1 METLVEDMIE
11 EMTLAQEE
19 SLFSPH
25 ELALLD
31 PRRIPR
37 HVAIAMDGNRRWA
50 KKRFLPAVAGHWKG
64 ADALIRTVRAASNLG
79 IKVITVYSFSTENW
93 SRSPD
98 EVHELMYLFKVN
110 LRRQKESMI
119 KEGVKLDTIGD
130 IARFPQ
136 ELQEVLQETKE
147 ATASGDKI
155 ELVLALNYG
164 GRDELTRAVRSLVE
178 DIEKGH
184 ISKNEVTETLI
195 ARYLDT
201 AKWGDPDLLIRTSG
215 EYRLS
220 NFLLWQLSYAEVHFT
235 QTLWPDFKPKDLL
248 AAVLDYQ
255 QRGRR
260 LGGG

>member
-11 EMTLAQEE
+11 EMTHAQEVF
-19 SLFSPH
+19 FSPH

-31 PRRIPR
+31 QTRIPR

-64 ADALIRTVRAASNLG
+64 ADALMRTVRAASSLG
-79 IKVITVYSFSTENW
+79 IKVLTVYSFSTENW
-93 SRSPD
+93 NRSPD
-98 EVHELMYLFKVN
+98 EVHELMHLFKVY
-110 LRRQKESMI
+110 LKRQRESMI
-119 KEGVKLDTIGD
+119 KEGVRLGAIGD
-130 IARFPQ
+130 ISRFPQ
-136 ELQEVLQETKE
+136 EVQEVLQESKE
-147 ATASGDKI
+147 ATAGGDKI

-164 GRDELTRAVRSLVE
+164 GRDELKRAVVALVE
-178 DIEKGH
+178 DVEKGR
-184 ISKNEVTETLI
+184 ISKNEVSESLI

-201 AKWGDPDLLIRTSG
+201 AAWGDPDLLIRTSG

-220 NFLLWQLSYAEVHFT
+220 NFLLWQLSYAEVYFT
-235 QTLWPDFKPKDLL
+235 QTLWPDFKPRDLL

-255 QRGRR
+255 QRSRR